1 MAIGSGKVPVFQC
14 VRDAWGFF
22 ARNWQTLLPPAIVC
36 AIFAQVGV
44 AASLLAAPQ
53 SAATPSFLTLV
64 PTLLAGVMF
73 TAAIMR
79 KAVRDEYIHPIGLAL
94 GGDEGRLIGVG
105 ACVAL
110 LSIPILFIAS
120 IVMMTTVLSRVAASP
135 EAMEALAENPEALM
149 KAMEEALGS
158 GGMLV
163 LEVISTVLMCIVFG
177 LVGFVQAATIGE
189 KRIVL
194 FQALRWLSGNVFR
207 VLAAFILTVAPTLIF
222 SSVIS
227 INVAPLITDV
237 PSLIGLSVVVGF
249 IGNMLT
255 IPVAGLGAI
264 LYKGL
269 RPADFAAK

>member
-1 MAIGSGKVPVFQC
+1 MGSGKVPVFQC
-14 VRDAWGFF
+14 VRDAWGFLV
-22 ARNWQTLLPPAIVC
+22 RNWQTLLPPAIIC
-36 AIFAQVGV
+36 AIFAQIGV
-44 AASLLAAPQ
+44 AAGLIVAPQ
-53 SAATPSFLTLV
+53 SAAEPGFLTLV

-79 KAVRDEYIHPIGLAL
+79 KAVRDEYIRPIGLTL
-94 GGDEGRLIGVG
+94 GSDEGRLIGVG
-105 ACVAL
+105 ACVAM
-110 LSIPILFIAS
+110 LSIPLLFLAS
-120 IVMMTTVLSRVAASP
+120 IVMMTTVFSRVAASP
-135 EAMEALAENPEALM
+135 EAMEALAQNPEALM

-158 GGMLV
+158 GGMLA
-163 LEVISTVLMCIVFG
+163 LEVISTLLMCIVFG

-194 FQALRWLSGNVFR
+194 FQALRWLSGNVLR
-207 VLAAFILTVAPTLIF
+207 VLAAFVLTVAPTLIF

-227 INVAPLITDV
+227 LNIAPLITDV
-237 PSLIGLSVVVGF
+237 PSLLGLSVVVGF